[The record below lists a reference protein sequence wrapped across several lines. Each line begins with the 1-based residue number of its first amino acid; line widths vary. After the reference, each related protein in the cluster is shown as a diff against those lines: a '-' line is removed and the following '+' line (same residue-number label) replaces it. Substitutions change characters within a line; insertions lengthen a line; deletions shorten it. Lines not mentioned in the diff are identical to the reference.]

1 MKRFLQVDSTA
12 TGLNLNADNDVN
24 LLAVVAIAA
33 TIFMVITIV
42 RYKLTNRK
50 K

>member
-1 MKRFLQVDSTA
+1 MNILLQVDSTA
-12 TGLNLNADNDVN
+12 VGQNINADNDVN

-33 TIFMVITIV
+33 TIFMVITII
-42 RYKLTNRK
+42 RYKFTNRK

>member
-1 MKRFLQVDSTA
+1 MFLQVDSTSI
-12 TGLNLNADNDVN
+12 GQNMNADNDVN

-33 TIFMVITIV
+33 TTFMVITII
-42 RYKLTNRK
+42 RYKFTNRK